1 MAAAPA
7 LEAILR
13 KRGDLTPEIVVD
25 EASDPGHELH
35 GHFNWDDPSAAHERR
50 LDQAE
55 QLIRSVK
62 VTRIVD
68 EGTDRERSVRV
79 RAYIAERDLLGKDS
93 ARGRYVP
100 VERVAQDER
109 LREAALS
116 SMRREWMALQRK
128 YAAFEEFAEMVRADL
143 GEESAA

>member
-25 EASDPGHELH
+25 EASDPDHELH
-35 GHFNWDDPSAAHERR
+35 ECFEWDEPAAAHEYR
-50 LDQAE
+50 LVQAE
-55 QLIRSVK
+55 RLIRSVK

-68 EGTDRERSVRV
+68 EGTDLERSVRV
-79 RAYIAERDLLGKDS
+79 RAYIAERDLLGKES
-93 ARGRYVP
+93 TRGRYVP

-109 LREAALS
+109 LREAALT

-128 YAAFEEFAEMVRADL
+128 YAAFEEFAAMVRADL
-143 GEESAA
+143 GEAAA